1 MLLGQTIG
9 NEFALVDILGIGGF
23 GTVYR
28 GLQMPIRRPVAL
40 KILHSQFYSNEGVR
54 QRFFHEAKAI
64 GSLSDPTIVKLI
76 RYGEEPPGSPLPGCA
91 GFFFMAQEFVP
102 GETLREA
109 QQRAGYFTEERAIAI
124 CLQILRALADPNM
137 DWFIETSSPVISCS
151 LKTLWR
157 RVRQGLGFRR
167 RAIQNPDEDSS
178 TPTTMTG

>member
-1 MLLGQTIG
+1 MICRQCDHTDPAAREGATCPEDGSYLISQATHEAHPTDVLLGQTIG

-102 GETLREA
+102 GETL
-109 QQRAGYFTEERAIAI
+109 T
-124 CLQILRALADPNM
+124 
-137 DWFIETSSPVISCS
+137 
-151 LKTLWR
+151 
-157 RVRQGLGFRR
+157 
-167 RAIQNPDEDSS
+167 
-178 TPTTMTG
+178 